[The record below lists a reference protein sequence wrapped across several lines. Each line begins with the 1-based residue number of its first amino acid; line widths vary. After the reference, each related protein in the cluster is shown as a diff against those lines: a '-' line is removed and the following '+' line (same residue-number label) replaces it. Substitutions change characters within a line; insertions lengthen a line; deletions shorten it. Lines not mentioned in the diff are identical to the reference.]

1 MEGNKGM
8 KLTSAL
14 ALTLALSGLAPVGF
28 AKEPPHIKSMMGQ
41 FQLQGLARLNFWG
54 FHVYDANLYR
64 GASKD
69 SQEFALELKYQRSF
83 SGQAIASRTVEEM
96 KNLGI
101 TDAQASSWGKE
112 LASIL
117 PNVEPG
123 QTITAIYLPRQGT
136 SFFYE
141 GNKISQ
147 IQGADFAKAFFGIW
161 LDSKTSAPKLRADLL
176 GQGCPPPLISGAC

>member
-1 MEGNKGM
+1 M
-8 KLTSAL
+8 KLSYVL
-14 ALTLALSGLAPVGF
+14 LMTLAFGGLSPMSL
-28 AKEPPHIKSMMGQ
+28 AKEPPHIKNMMGQ
-41 FQLQGLARLNFWG
+41 VQLQGLGRLNFWG

-64 GASKD
+64 GSAKD

-83 SGQAIASRTVEEM
+83 SGEAIANRTAQEM

-101 TDAQASSWGKE
+101 SETQATTWGQE
-112 LASIL
+112 LASIF

-123 QTITAIYLPRQGT
+123 QTIAAVYIPKQGT

-141 GNKISQ
+141 GRKISQ
-147 IQGADFAKAFFGIW
+147 IQGADFARAFFGIW
-161 LDSKTSAPKLRADLL
+161 LDAKTSAPKLRTELL

>member
-1 MEGNKGM
+1 MRSTYI
-8 KLTSAL
+8 LVLAL
-14 ALTLALSGLAPVGF
+14 AFSLVTSQGV

-41 FQLQGLARLNFWG
+41 IQLQGLGRLNFWG

-64 GASKD
+64 GATKD
-69 SQEFALELKYQRSF
+69 SQEFALELRYQKSF
-83 SGQAIASRTVEEM
+83 SGEAIANRTVDEM

-101 TDAQASSWGKE
+101 AEAQATSWGKE
-112 LASIL
+112 LANTF

-123 QTITAIYLPRQGT
+123 QTITAIYIPKQGT

-141 GNKISQ
+141 GKKISQ

>member
-1 MEGNKGM
+1 MR
-8 KLTSAL
+8 LTRVL
-14 ALTLALSGLAPVGF
+14 IMTLVLGAFTKISL

-41 FQLQGLARLNFWG
+41 VQLQGLGRLNFWG

-64 GASKD
+64 GAAKD

-83 SGQAIASRTVEEM
+83 SGEAIASRTAEEM
-96 KNLGI
+96 KNLGVA
-101 TDAQASSWGKE
+101 DAQATSWGKE

-123 QTITAIYLPRQGT
+123 QTIAAVYIPKQGT

-141 GNKISQ
+141 GKRISQ

-161 LDSKTSAPKLRADLL
+161 LDSKTSVPKLRAELL

>member
-1 MEGNKGM
+1 M
-8 KLTSAL
+8 KLYRAL
-14 ALTLALSGLAPVGF
+14 VITLALGVLAPNSY

-41 FQLQGLARLNFWG
+41 VQLQGLGRLNFWG

-64 GASKD
+64 GTTKD

-83 SGQAIASRTVEEM
+83 SGEAIANRTADEM
-96 KNLGI
+96 KNLGVS
-101 TDAQASSWGKE
+101 DAQATAWGNE
-112 LASIL
+112 LATIL

-123 QTITAIYLPRQGT
+123 QTIAAVYIPKQGT

-141 GNKISQ
+141 GRKISQ

-161 LDSKTSAPKLRADLL
+161 LDSKTSAPKLRAELL

>member
-1 MEGNKGM
+1 MR
-8 KLTSAL
+8 LTRVL
-14 ALTLALSGLAPVGF
+14 IMTLVLGAFTQISL

-41 FQLQGLARLNFWG
+41 VQLQGLGRLNFLG

-64 GASKD
+64 GTAKD

-83 SGQAIASRTVEEM
+83 SGEAIASRTAEEM
-96 KNLGI
+96 KNLGVA
-101 TDAQASSWGKE
+101 DAQATSWGKE

-123 QTITAIYLPRQGT
+123 QTIAAVYIPKQGT

-141 GNKISQ
+141 GKRISQ

-161 LDSKTSAPKLRADLL
+161 LDSKTSAPKLRAELL

>member
-1 MEGNKGM
+1 M
-8 KLTSAL
+8 KLIYSLVIAL
-14 ALTLALSGLAPVGF
+14 ALSAVPPIGF

-41 FQLQGLARLNFWG
+41 TQLQGLGKLNFWG
-54 FHVYDANLYR
+54 LHVYDANLYR
-64 GASKD
+64 GSAKD

-83 SGQAIASRTVEEM
+83 SGEAIASRTVDEM
-96 KNLGI
+96 RNLGVAD
-101 TDAQASSWGKE
+101 TQATSWGKE

-123 QTITAIYLPRQGT
+123 QTIAAVYIPKQGT
-136 SFFYE
+136 SFFFE
-141 GNKISQ
+141 GKKISQ

-161 LDSKTSAPKLRADLL
+161 LDSKTSAPKLRTELL

>member
-1 MEGNKGM
+1 M
-8 KLTSAL
+8 KLARVSVVVL
-14 ALTLALSGLAPVGF
+14 AFGMLAPVAF

-41 FQLQGLARLNFWG
+41 TQLQGLGRLNFWG

-64 GASKD
+64 GAAKD
-69 SQEFALELKYQRSF
+69 SQEFALELRYQRSF
-83 SGQAIASRTVEEM
+83 SGEAIANRTAEEM
-96 KNLGI
+96 KGLGVA
-101 TDAQASSWGKE
+101 DAQAASWGKE

-123 QTITAIYLPRQGT
+123 QTIAAVYIPRQGT

-141 GNKISQ
+141 GKKISQ

-161 LDSKTSAPKLRADLL
+161 LDSKTSAPKLRTDLL

>member
-1 MEGNKGM
+1 MN
-8 KLTSAL
+8 LIR
-14 ALTLALSGLAPVGF
+14 TLAITLSIGLLSPISF

-41 FQLQGLARLNFWG
+41 TQLQGLGRLSFWG

-64 GASKD
+64 GAAKD
-69 SQEFALELKYQRSF
+69 SQEFALELRYQRSF
-83 SGQAIASRTVEEM
+83 SGEAIASRSAEEM
-96 KNLGI
+96 KNLGVSD
-101 TDAQASSWGKE
+101 TQATAWGKE
-112 LASIL
+112 LANIL

-123 QTITAIYLPRQGT
+123 QTIAAVYIPKQGT

-141 GNKISQ
+141 GKKISQ

-161 LDSKTSAPKLRADLL
+161 LDSKTSAPKLRTELL

>member
-1 MEGNKGM
+1 MRKYFVQSGTTLLMTLSLVSGVC
-8 KLTSAL
+8 SARDISHIEL
-14 ALTLALSGLAPVGF
+14 AMNQSQP
-28 AKEPPHIKSMMGQ
+28 
-41 FQLQGLARLNFWG
+41 QGAGRLNFWG

-64 GASKD
+64 GTAKD

-83 SGQAIASRTVEEM
+83 TGEAIANRTSEEM
-96 KNLGI
+96 KNLGVS
-101 TDAQASSWGKE
+101 DSQATAWGKE
-112 LASIL
+112 LAGIL

-123 QTITAIYLPRQGT
+123 QTIAAVYIPKQGT

-141 GNKISQ
+141 GKKISQ

-161 LDSKTSAPKLRADLL
+161 LDSKTSAPKLRTELL